1 MHEADL
7 QTRWE
12 SLLRDLFNEALHNL
26 AVEWPDT
33 QSVEVSYRDLE
44 RWDLDFAQSLL
55 VQPDLHLEAS
65 KQAVKQVLVDEGHGA
80 MDPFIRIVHLPSDQ
94 TRAISHLRAED
105 LGQMLSIDAVTTK
118 ISGVRP
124 RIYIAT
130 FRCSACGHLS
140 TVNQPNEQELIQ
152 PMLCDPID
160 GGCDRK
166 ARETRFSLVERDSSL
181 INTQFIELQE
191 LPEQMRGGIQP
202 ERILCIAEQ
211 DLCGQLNPGDRV
223 KANGVLFIR
232 FAAEGRQGHARLR
245 HLPPHPLA

>member
-1 MHEADL
+1 MIPMHEADL

-118 ISGVRP
+118 ISGFGPASTSRP
-124 RIYIAT
+124 SDA
-130 FRCSACGHLS
+130 
-140 TVNQPNEQELIQ
+140 
-152 PMLCDPID
+152 
-160 GGCDRK
+160 
-166 ARETRFSLVERDSSL
+166 
-181 INTQFIELQE
+181 
-191 LPEQMRGGIQP
+191 
-202 ERILCIAEQ
+202 
-211 DLCGQLNPGDRV
+211 
-223 KANGVLFIR
+223 
-232 FAAEGRQGHARLR
+232 
-245 HLPPHPLA
+245 PLAVTSAP

>member
-1 MHEADL
+1 MIPMHEADL

-211 DLCGQLNPGDRV
+211 DLCGHCLLYTSPSPRDR
-223 KANGVLFIR
+223 G
-232 FAAEGRQGHARLR
+232 
-245 HLPPHPLA
+245 